1 MLEDVI
7 GCLSL
12 NEVHVFKIKLVDCS
26 DEKNMRSISVYSFS
40 SESDSS
46 SIDPWTG
53 NELINILIVDKKI
66 VKIFR
71 LLTI

>member
-1 MLEDVI
+1 MLLEDVI

-46 SIDPWTG
+46 SMDPWTG
-53 NELINILIVDKKI
+53 
-66 VKIFR
+66 
-71 LLTI
+71 